1 MRVLNFSLYLFPMN
15 YHDLSTLGIAFG
27 LGLLVGLQRETP
39 KSDMAGVRTFTL
51 ITVLGVMA
59 GFLSRA
65 YDNPFIL
72 PVLGL
77 SIAAFLIIA
86 NMIKNKNKNEADVG
100 QTTEVA
106 ALLMF
111 AVGAYLVEGSQ
122 IIAVIIGASIAI
134 LLHIKE
140 HLHDFIEKLKPKDLS
155 AIMTLAGIALVV
167 LPILPDENFGPY
179 DVINPRNIWLMITLI
194 VGISVF
200 GYFIYKLFGKKVGVI
215 SNGILGGLISSTATT
230 VSYAR
235 KTADAASI
243 SKLAVFVITTASA
256 VSFIRV
262 LFEVGIVI
270 PNQLN
275 IIAVP
280 IGAVIVIMAI
290 TCVVLFYLINKDES
304 AVEEMPEPKN
314 PAQFKSALIFGL
326 LYGII
331 LLAVAFTKEKFGNNA
346 LYIVA
351 IVSGLTDVDAITLS
365 LSQLIKEGSLKATFG
380 WKLILLAGLSNM
392 LFKGVMAIVL
402 GAKQLIKWIVISF
415 GIIIVSGLLIMWL
428 WPETWYF

>member
-1 MRVLNFSLYLFPMN
+1 MN
-15 YHDLSTLGIAFG
+15 YDDLTTLGIAFG
-27 LGLLVGLQRETP
+27 LGMLVGLQRETP
-39 KSDMAGVRTFTL
+39 KRDMAGVRTFTL
-51 ITVLGVMA
+51 ITILGVTA
-59 GFLSRA
+59 GFLTRA

-72 PVLGL
+72 PILGL
-77 SIAAFLIIA
+77 SVAALLMMA
-86 NMIKNKNKNEADVG
+86 NVIKSKANGSDLDIG

-111 AVGAYLVEGSQ
+111 AVGGYLVVGNQ
-122 IIAVIIGASIAI
+122 IIGVIIGASMAI

-140 HLHDFIEKLKPKDLS
+140 HLHGFIEKLKPKDLS
-155 AIMTLAGIALVV
+155 AIMTLAGIALV
-167 LPILPDENFGPY
+167 ILPNSPDKNFGPY

-235 KTADAASI
+235 KTADAPEI

-256 VSFIRV
+256 ISFVRV
-262 LFEVGIVI
+262 LFEVGVVI
-270 PNQLN
+270 PNHLN
-275 IIAVP
+275 VIAVP
-280 IGAVIVIMAI
+280 IGAVIIIMAL
-290 TCVVLFYLINKDES
+290 TCVVLFYLINKNNSEG
-304 AVEEMPEPKN
+304 EEMPEPEN
-314 PAQFKSALIFGL
+314 PAQFKSALVFGL

-331 LLAVAFTKEKFGNNA
+331 LLAVAFTKEKFGNDA

-380 WKLILLAGLSNM
+380 WKLILLAGLSNI
-392 LFKGVMAIVL
+392 LFKGIMAIVL
-402 GAKQLIKWIVISF
+402 GAKQLVKWIVISF
-415 GIIIVSGLLIMWL
+415 GIIIISGLLVMWL
-428 WPETWYF
+428 WPETWHF